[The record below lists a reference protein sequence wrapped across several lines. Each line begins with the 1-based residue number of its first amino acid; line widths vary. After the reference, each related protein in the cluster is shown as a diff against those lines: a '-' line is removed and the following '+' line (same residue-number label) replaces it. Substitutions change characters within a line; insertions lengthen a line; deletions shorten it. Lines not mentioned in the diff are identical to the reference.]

1 MKRNGFNITH
11 KYKSFVDGYNC
22 TFEVHMVTKNMFS
35 EKEVEYLGSQ
45 RLARISTVSPED
57 LQPDVSPVGFDFDGQ
72 YFYVG
77 RIDLPKTR
85 KYKNVLKNKKVA
97 LVIDDL
103 ETVKPWAPRAVR
115 IYGIADI
122 VTRQGGYMD
131 RAHSSS
137 SSSSPPPSYIRIRP
151 LKKWSWGIEEPLFT

>member
-1 MKRNGFNITH
+1 MTA
-11 KYKSFVDGYNC
+11 
-22 TFEVHMVTKNMFS
+22 TKNMFS
-35 EKEVEYLGSQ
+35 QKELGYLKSQ

-57 LQPDVSPVGFDFDGQ
+57 LQPDVSPVGFEFDGE

-77 RIDLPKTR
+77 GIDLPKTR

-103 ETVKPWAPRAVR
+103 ETVNPWAPRAIR
-115 IYGIADI
+115 IYGTADI
-122 VTRQGGYMD
+122 VARQGGYMD

-137 SSSSPPPSYIRIRP
+137 SSSSSPPSYIRIRP
-151 LKKWSWGIEEPLFT
+151 LKKWSWGVEEPVFK